1 MRWASLTSL
10 SGSPPSRLRRNALAA
25 STGVLLGLG
34 FPPFPFPVLAWGA
47 LVPLLILWTEQ
58 PSARKMYV
66 DASVAFLIT
75 FLVAFQWPLLH
86 HNLNTALLSLPWMVA
101 IPLWMAMPF
110 GLSSACRR
118 RLGNRAALALLVALF
133 ILMEWSLRRGPLA
146 LPWALLGHSQAE
158 FFPLNRLARFGGVPL
173 LTTFVLA
180 ANVLGATM
188 LLSMR
193 GSDRK
198 NSGRSSPVLHVLRSK
213 SPVIVSGAVVGA
225 GLIAAFLPPGAHR
238 ETSQPLTIAL
248 IQPGIPAETWADFDD
263 TQAVRTL
270 LAMYD
275 ALDPDTIDL
284 AIWPETALPPGRES
298 LRRLVR
304 RHVETLGIPL
314 LTGAIDEAPGGNPDH
329 AQRPWFN
336 AARYVRPGKPDTVYR
351 KRRLVP
357 FAEGV
362 PFEDRWPLM
371 RRLAIPA
378 GGVAGYV
385 PGTSPAHM
393 DLGGIPFGVMICFE
407 TLFDDAAREYARDG
421 AQFLIAIT
429 QDGWWK
435 NSFGYR
441 QHLAFN
447 RLRAIETGRPF
458 VQTSVSGSTASIR
471 PDGAIEAHI
480 GWMERRVAIVRIEPT
495 ESPTPYMRWGDIISP
510 AAGVIALI
518 LSFIAFVR
526 PRR

>member
-1 MRWASLTSL
+1 MRRASLANVSD
-10 SGSPPSRLRRNALAA
+10 SPPSGLRRKALAA

-47 LVPLLILWTEQ
+47 LVPLLLLWTEQ
-58 PSARKMYV
+58 PSARKMYM

-86 HNLNTALLSLPWMVA
+86 HNPDTALLSLPAMVA
-101 IPLWMAMPF
+101 IPLWMAVPF
-110 GLSSACRR
+110 GISSACRK
-118 RLGNRAALALLVALF
+118 RLGKHAALALLVTLF

-158 FFPLNRLARFGGVPL
+158 LFPLNRLARFGGAPL
-173 LTTFVLA
+173 LTAFVLA
-180 ANVLGATM
+180 ANVLGAAI
-188 LLSMR
+188 LLSMKR
-193 GSDRK
+193 PIRK
-198 NSGRSSPVLHVLRSK
+198 NHGRSSPVLRLLRSR
-213 SPVIVSGAVVGA
+213 SPAIVSGAVVAA
-225 GLIAAFLPPGAHR
+225 GLIAAFLPPDAPR
-238 ETSQPLTIAL
+238 ETGQPLTIAL
-248 IQPGIPAETWADFDD
+248 IQPGISAETWADFDD

-284 AIWPETALPPGRES
+284 AIWPETALPPGNES
-298 LRRLVR
+298 LRELVR
-304 RHVETLGIPL
+304 RRVEVHGIPL
-314 LTGAIDEAPGGNPDH
+314 LTGAIDEAPVENPDH

-336 AARYVRPGKPDTVYR
+336 AARYMRPGKPEAVYR

-362 PFEDRWPLM
+362 PFENRWPLM

-378 GGVAGYV
+378 GGVAGYL
-385 PGTSPAHM
+385 PGTSPARM
-393 DLGGIPFGVMICFE
+393 DLDGIPFGVLICFE
-407 TLFDDAAREYARDG
+407 TLFDDTAREYARDG

-458 VQTSVSGSTASIR
+458 VQTSVSGSTASVR

-480 GWMERRVAIVRIEPT
+480 GWMERRVAIVRIEPAT
-495 ESPTPYMRWGDIISP
+495 NPTPYMRWGDVVSP
-510 AAGVIALI
+510 VAGVIALI
-518 LSFIAFVR
+518 LSFMAFVR
-526 PRR
+526 LRR

>member
-1 MRWASLTSL
+1 MRWAFPTGL
-10 SGSPPSRLRRNALAA
+10 SGSSPSRRRRNALAA

-47 LVPLLILWTEQ
+47 LVPLLVLWTEQ
-58 PSARKMYV
+58 PSARKMYR
-66 DASVAFLIT
+66 DASIAFLIT
-75 FLVAFQWPLLH
+75 FLVAFQWPLFH
-86 HNLNTALLSLPWMVA
+86 HNPDTALLSLPAMIT
-101 IPLWMAMPF
+101 IPLWMAVPF
-110 GLSSACRR
+110 GISSACRR
-118 RLGNRAALALLVALF
+118 RLGNHAAIALLAALFV
-133 ILMEWSLRRGPLA
+133 LMEWSLRRGPLA

-158 FFPLNRLARFGGVPL
+158 FFPLNQLARFGGVPL
-173 LTTFVLA
+173 LTAFVLA
-180 ANVLGATM
+180 ANVLGATI
-188 LLSMR
+188 LLSVKK
-193 GSDRK
+193 SIQE
-198 NSGRSSPVLHVLRSK
+198 NHQRSNPVLRFLRSRSPVL
-213 SPVIVSGAVVGA
+213 VSGAVVGL
-225 GLIAAFLPPGAHR
+225 GLIAAFLSPDTSR
-238 ETSQPLTIAL
+238 ETDQPLTIAL
-248 IQPGIPAETWADFDD
+248 IQPGISAETWANFDD
-263 TQAVRTL
+263 PQAVHAL

-275 ALDPDTIDL
+275 ALDPAAIDL
-284 AIWPETALPPGRES
+284 AIWPETALPPGNES

-304 RHVETLGIPL
+304 RRVETRGIPL
-314 LTGAIDEAPGGNPDH
+314 LTGSIDEAPGGNPDH
-329 AQRPWFN
+329 AATPWFN
-336 AARYVRPGKPDTVYR
+336 AARYMRPGKPDAVYR

-362 PFEDRWPLM
+362 PFEDRWPLI

-385 PGTSPAHM
+385 PGTSPARM
-393 DLGGIPFGVMICFE
+393 DLDGIPFGVLICFE
-407 TLFDDAAREYARDG
+407 TLFDDTAREYARDG

-429 QDGWWK
+429 QDGWWR

-480 GWMERRVAIVRIEPT
+480 GWMERRVAIVRTGPAEGL
-495 ESPTPYMRWGDIISP
+495 TPYMRWGDIVSSV
-510 AAGVIALI
+510 AGVIVLI

>member
-1 MRWASLTSL
+1 MRRASLAKVSD
-10 SGSPPSRLRRNALAA
+10 SPPSRFRRNALAV

-58 PSARKMYV
+58 PSARKMYT
-66 DASVAFLIT
+66 DACIAFLVT
-75 FLVAFQWPLLH
+75 FLVAFQWPLFH
-86 HNLNTALLSLPWMVA
+86 QNLNTALLSLPATVA
-101 IPLWMAMPF
+101 IPLWMAVPF
-110 GLSSACRR
+110 GISSACRK
-118 RLGNRAALALLVALF
+118 RLGKHAAIALLAALF
-133 ILMEWSLRRGPLA
+133 ILMEWGLRRGPLA

-158 FFPLNRLARFGGVPL
+158 FFPLNRLARFGGVPM
-173 LTTFVLA
+173 LTAFVLA
-180 ANVLGATM
+180 ANVLGATI
-188 LLSMR
+188 LLSIKR
-193 GSDRK
+193 SIRK
-198 NSGRSSPVLHVLRSK
+198 NHERSNPGLRFLRSK
-213 SPVIVSGAVVGA
+213 SPVLVPGVVVCT
-225 GLIAAFLPPGAHR
+225 GLIAAFLPPDMPR
-238 ETSQPLTIAL
+238 ETAPPLTIAL
-248 IQPGIPAETWADFDD
+248 IQPGISAETWADFDD
-263 TQAVRTL
+263 PQAVRTL

-275 ALDPDTIDL
+275 TLDPTAIDL
-284 AIWPETALPPGRES
+284 AIWPETALPPGNEP

-304 RHVETLGIPL
+304 RHVETHGIPL
-314 LTGAIDEAPGGNPDH
+314 LTGAIDEAPEGNPDH
-329 AQRPWFN
+329 AARPWFN
-336 AARYVRPGKPDTVYR
+336 AARYVRPGQPDAVYR

-362 PFEDRWPLM
+362 PFENRWPLM

-385 PGTSPAHM
+385 PGTSPARM
-393 DLGGIPFGVMICFE
+393 DLDGIPFGVMICFE
-407 TLFDDAAREYARDG
+407 TLFDDTAREYTRDG

-471 PDGAIEAHI
+471 PDGAIETHI
-480 GWMERRVAIVRIEPT
+480 GWMERRVAIVRTEPAT
-495 ESPTPYMRWGDIISP
+495 SPTPYMRWGDIVSP
-510 AAGVIALI
+510 AASVLALI
-518 LSFIAFVR
+518 LLFMAFVR